1 MQFRDNT
8 KPNSDSSDKALVY
21 VLIHAGETVNVYRE
35 YIDAL
40 DRALQDVTIDPEF
53 TYIDNFDSVI
63 YVSGDK
69 GEMVILVEELL

>member
-1 MQFRDNT
+1 MKFRDNT
-8 KPNSDSSDKALVY
+8 KPNSDYSDKALVY
-21 VLIHAGETVNVYRE
+21 VLIHAGETVNEYRE

-40 DRALQDVTIDPEF
+40 DRALTDVTIDPDF
-53 TYIDNFDSVI
+53 TYIENFDSVI